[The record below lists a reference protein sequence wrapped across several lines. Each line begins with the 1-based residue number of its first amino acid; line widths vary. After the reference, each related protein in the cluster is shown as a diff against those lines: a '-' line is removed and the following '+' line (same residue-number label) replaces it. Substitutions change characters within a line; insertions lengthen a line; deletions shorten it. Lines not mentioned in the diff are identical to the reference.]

1 MLIGGPQHLEASKDE
16 DWLSSILKRVTT
28 KIVVVGVGGA
38 GNNTVTRL
46 MNDNVKNVATVAV
59 NTDAQ
64 DLFYCK
70 AHKKLLIGKKLTG
83 GLGAGNDPE
92 IGEAAAIESEEE
104 IKEILRGAD
113 LVFVTCGLG
122 GGTGTGAAPIVAEI
136 SKKLGALTVSIC
148 TLPFRAEG
156 KKRIK
161 NALGGLQKIVNVSDT
176 FIPVP
181 NDKLLEV
188 AGNASIFEAFRL
200 ADGILINGV
209 KGITEM
215 LTTPGLVNIDFAD
228 LKTVLSRRGYALI
241 GIGEGEGEQR
251 ALKAIRNAINSPLI
265 DIDIKNA
272 KSALINVTG
281 NRNLKLKE
289 AEMAVDAISR
299 SMNSDAEIIWGAII
313 SQHIKQTALRVT
325 LVVAGIE
332 LYDYEAKFE

>member
-1 MLIGGPQHLEASKDE
+1 MEHPREN
-16 DWLSSILKRVTT
+16 DWLSSILKKVTT

-46 MNDNVKNVATVAV
+46 MNDDIRNVATIAV

-104 IKEILRGAD
+104 IKSILQGAD

-122 GGTGTGAAPIVAEI
+122 GGTGTGAAPVIAEL
-136 SKKLGALTVSIC
+136 SKKMGALTVSIC

-181 NDKLLEV
+181 NDKLLEI
-188 AGNASIFEAFRL
+188 AGDASIFEAFRL
-200 ADGILINGV
+200 ADNILINGV
-209 KGITEM
+209 KGIAEI

-241 GIGEGEGEQR
+241 GIGEGDGEQR
-251 ALKAIRNAINSPLI
+251 AIKAIKNAVNSPLI
-265 DIDIKNA
+265 DIDIKSA
-272 KSALINVTG
+272 KSALVNVTG
-281 NRNLKLKE
+281 NRNLRLKE
-289 AEMAVDAISR
+289 AEMVVDAISQ
-299 SMNSDAEIIWGAII
+299 SMNSNAEIIWGAII
-313 SQHIKQTALRVT
+313 SQHIKQTAIRVT

-332 LYDYEAKFE
+332 LYDYKDKFE

>member
-1 MLIGGPQHLEASKDE
+1 MEYNKDD
-16 DWLSSILKRVTT
+16 DWLTSILKKVTT
-28 KIVVVGVGGA
+28 RIVVVGVGGA

-46 MNDNVKNVATVAV
+46 MNDNIEKVATVAV

-70 AHKKLLIGKKLTG
+70 AHRKLLIGRKLTG

-92 IGEAAAIESEEE
+92 IGEAAAIENEED
-104 IKEILRGAD
+104 IKAILHNAD

-122 GGTGTGAAPIVAEI
+122 GGTGTGAAPVIAEI
-136 SKKLGALTVSIC
+136 SKKLGALTVAIC

-156 KKRIK
+156 KKRIE
-161 NALGGLQKIVNVSDT
+161 NALRGLQRIVEVSDT

-181 NDKLLEV
+181 NDKLLEI
-188 AGNASIFEAFRL
+188 AGDASIFEAFKL

-251 ALKAIRNAINSPLI
+251 AVKAIKNALSSPLM

-289 AEMAVDAISR
+289 AEMVVEAISKN
-299 SMNSDAEIIWGAII
+299 MDSDAEIIWGAIV
-313 SQHIKQTALRVT
+313 SQSIKQTLLRVT

-332 LYDYEAKFE
+332 LYEYEYNSKFE

>member
-1 MLIGGPQHLEASKDE
+1 MEQPREV
-16 DWLSSILKRVTT
+16 DWLSSILKKVTT

-46 MNDNVKNVATVAV
+46 MNDNIRNVATIAV

-104 IKEILRGAD
+104 IRNILQGAD

-122 GGTGTGAAPIVAEI
+122 GGTGTGAAPVIAEL
-136 SKKLGALTVSIC
+136 SKKMGALTVSIC

-181 NDKLLEV
+181 NDKLLEI
-188 AGNASIFEAFRL
+188 ARDASIFEAFRL
-200 ADGILINGV
+200 ADNILINGV
-209 KGITEM
+209 KGIAEI

-228 LKTVLSRRGYALI
+228 LKTVLSRKGYALI

-251 ALKAIRNAINSPLI
+251 AIKAIKNAINSPLI
-265 DIDIKNA
+265 DIDIKSA
-272 KSALINVTG
+272 KSALVNVTG

-289 AEMAVDAISR
+289 AEMVVDAISQ
-299 SMNSDAEIIWGAII
+299 SMNNNAEIIWGAII
-313 SQHIKQTALRVT
+313 SQHIKQTAIRVT
-325 LVVAGIE
+325 LVVSGIE
-332 LYDYEAKFE
+332 LYDYKNKFE